1 MAWSRAASSIL
12 PLVLL
17 GIVLAA
23 VPALTDDF
31 VAYQLGLYLLY
42 GIVGQGI
49 VLTWGRT
56 GFLPLGQALFFGLG
70 AYLCAFILIAA
81 QESAGWLLLLPVTA
95 LAPALL
101 AWTIGR
107 LVFAGRRESGPF
119 FSLIT
124 LALAMLGYQLANQ
137 WSGIT
142 GGFNGLSGIPD
153 LPGLDR
159 YSDLYWLIVLVV
171 VSCTGFFV
179 WLGATPLGTLL
190 AATAQNESR
199 LQFFGFATDRLKSL
213 AFAVSAFVAGLA
225 GALYAPQQGLVTPQ
239 STGFLL
245 SAELVIW
252 TAVGGRYSPYG
263 ALLGA
268 ILIGMLSSELRGR
281 IAFWEVIIAL
291 IFILVVLRYPGG
303 LMSALKGAGRF
314 LARTLRPAR
323 SARADDIPGSP
334 GTAVAP
340 GRAAPA
346 RRRIA
351 PVDATLP
358 VVFEGARVRL
368 NQVDILDGL
377 SLRID
382 SPGLHCLIGPN
393 GAGKTSSFNVLTGR
407 LPVFRGSA
415 RLWGHPVAGIGPVA
429 VARLGAGRKF
439 QIPSVFLELS
449 VLDNLRIATWSNRA
463 GKTDLLRLDSRDWR
477 TPMWDLVLA
486 AFPFL
491 ATLAHQ
497 PAGQLSQGQ
506 RQMLELA
513 MTLIPE
519 PALLLLDEPC
529 AGLSPSE
536 TDRQIDMIVR
546 GVQALGAT
554 AVVVEH
560 DMSAV
565 EALAKQV
572 HVLHQGKLLAS
583 GSWSEIQS
591 DPAVQAVYAGGRK

>member
-1 MAWSRAASSIL
+1 M
-12 PLVLL
+12 
-17 GIVLAA
+17 
-23 VPALTDDF
+23 
-31 VAYQLGLYLLY
+31 
-42 GIVGQGI
+42 
-49 VLTWGRT
+49 
-56 GFLPLGQALFFGLG
+56 
-70 AYLCAFILIAA
+70 
-81 QESAGWLLLLPVTA
+81 
-95 LAPALL
+95 
-101 AWTIGR
+101 
-107 LVFAGRRESGPF
+107 
-119 FSLIT
+119 
-124 LALAMLGYQLANQ
+124 
-137 WSGIT
+137 
-142 GGFNGLSGIPD
+142 
-153 LPGLDR
+153 
-159 YSDLYWLIVLVV
+159 
-171 VSCTGFFV
+171 SCTGFFV

-199 LQFFGFATDRLKSL
+199 LQYFGFATDRLKSL
-213 AFAVSAFVAGLA
+213 AFAASALVAGIA

-252 TAVGGRYSPYG
+252 TAVGGRHSPYG

-268 ILIGMLSSELRGR
+268 ILIGMLSSELRDR

-303 LMSALKGAGRF
+303 LLSALKGAGRF
-314 LARTLRPAR
+314 LAGPYLRTRDP
-323 SARADDIPGSP
+323 RADRA
-334 GTAVAP
+334 TAP
-340 GRAAPA
+340 PEAAPA
-346 RRRIA
+346 RRRVA
-351 PVDATLP
+351 PVDADLP
-358 VVFEGARVRL
+358 VVFEDARVRL
-368 NQVDILDGL
+368 NHVDILDGL

-382 SPGLHCLIGPN
+382 SAGLHCLIGPN

-407 LPVFRGSA
+407 LPIFRGSA

-439 QIPSVFLELS
+439 QIPSVFPELS

-463 GKTDLLRLDSRDWR
+463 GKADLLRLASRDWR
-477 TPMWDLVLA
+477 TPMWDLA
-486 AFPFL
+486 FAGFPFL
-491 ATLAHQ
+491 ATMAHR

-536 TDRQIDMIVR
+536 TARQIDMIVR
-546 GVQALGAT
+546 GVRQLGAT
-554 AVVVEH
+554 ALVVEH

-565 EALAKQV
+565 EALAKEV
-572 HVLHQGKLLAS
+572 HVLHHGRLLAS
-583 GSWSEIQS
+583 GTWSEIQA